1 MKKKSLA
8 FSVHLLTA
16 SGAALALLA
25 LVAATFGD
33 WKVMFLWLGCAL
45 FVDGIDGPLARKVDT
60 KLNAANW
67 DGKILDLVI
76 DYLTYVFIP
85 AYALIYANLVPDPW
99 ALICALLITLTGV
112 IYFADVGMKSEDN
125 SFSGFP
131 GVWHMPLLVLLVLH
145 PPPGVCVAIIII
157 LAAAQFTSLKFIH
170 PVRTVRW
177 RGVSLTV
184 MGIWSVCAAWAVGA
198 DFNPPDLIAQV
209 LLASSLYLLFVGIL
223 MQIRPPRTVEDVS

>member
-16 SGAALALLA
+16 SGAAFALLA

-33 WKVMFLWLGCAL
+33 WKVMFIWLGFAL

-60 KLNAANW
+60 KNNAANW
-67 DGKILDLVI
+67 DGVILDLVI

-99 ALICALLITLTGV
+99 AMICALLITLTGV

-131 GVWHMPLLVLLVLH
+131 GVWHMPLLVLLVLQ
-145 PPPGVCVAIIII
+145 PPTMVCIAVIVI

-177 RGVSLTV
+177 RRCNLSV
-184 MGIWSVCAAWAVGA
+184 MGIWAASAAWAVGA
-198 DFNPPDLIAQV
+198 DFSPPTLIAQV
-209 LLASSLYLLFVGIL
+209 LLASSFYLLFAGIV
-223 MQIRPPRTVEDVS
+223 MQIIPQRVVRDVS